1 MKESLAAITTRI
13 LHSSGIDQ
21 EIEAVRHLSAFYSRF
36 VPGDQNHSQQEKG
49 NEVLLRGG
57 IALSSYDAAI
67 CLDEFIR
74 TARFLKGTHL
84 ALRELLKRFPGQKLN
99 VLYAGCGP
107 YATLIL
113 PLLPLFTTD
122 ELDVLLLDI
131 NADSLRSVAGILS
144 AAGFEGYQVR
154 MQQADAIRYQ
164 SPGSRP
170 LHLVV
175 SETMFYA
182 LIREPQVSITQNLAP
197 QLQQGGIL
205 IPEEINLDLVYT
217 FHGEEP
223 YLKSTDHYPNR
234 LPYKHRIHVDTLFSI
249 NKELGFYRAN
259 KAPGVFES
267 GLYELPTEFS
277 ATPDLCIHTHLRIFG
292 EVILHSAES
301 SITNPYCVVSLYNL
315 QEQTHVGLIYDF
327 NDVPQWTYKTKG
339 QKM

>member
-1 MKESLAAITTRI
+1 MKESLADITTRI

-36 VPGDQNHSQQEKG
+36 VPEGQNHSQQQKG
-49 NEVLLRGG
+49 NEVLLQGG

-74 TARFLKGTHL
+74 TARFLKGTHM
-84 ALRELLKRFPGQKLN
+84 AIRELLRRFPGQKLN
-99 VLYAGCGP
+99 ILYAGCGP
-107 YATLIL
+107 YATLLL
-113 PLLPLFTTD
+113 PLLPLFKPD

-131 NADSLRSVAGILS
+131 NTDSLRSVAGILS
-144 AAGFEGYQVR
+144 AAGLEDYQVA

-164 SPGSRP
+164 SPESRP

-197 QLQQGGIL
+197 QLQKGGIL
-205 IPEEINLDLVYT
+205 IPEAINLDLVYT

-223 YLKSTDHYPNR
+223 YLKSTDQYPNR
-234 LPYKHRIHVDTLFSI
+234 LPYQHRIHVAPLFSI
-249 NKELGFYRAN
+249 TKELDFYRTN
-259 KAPGVFES
+259 SSPGVFES
-267 GLYELPTEFS
+267 GLYELPTDFS

-292 EVILHSAES
+292 EVLLHSAES
-301 SITNPYCVVSLYNL
+301 SITNPYCMVSLYNL
-315 QEQTHVGLIYDF
+315 QEQTHVALTYDF
-327 NDVPQWTYKTKG
+327 NDIPQWTYKAEG
-339 QKM
+339 QKI